1 MDDWSGDMAQ
11 VAEWDAELEELL
23 RQVGD
28 VFPRADL
35 RRRAKA
41 CVRGLLGPVS
51 RKNGWQLAEYAG
63 WRSPDGQQHLLDRAK
78 WDVDELRDR
87 VRRYALDGLADSA
100 GGVLVIDET
109 GFAKKGKTSVGVA
122 RQFTGSL
129 GGVFPCQI
137 GVFAAWATTRGATL
151 VDREI
156 YLPQVWTG
164 DRERCAAAQVPETV
178 GFATKPRLA
187 EKMIDRILPELAE
200 NTWLAADEVYGRD
213 GAFRSFAESRQL
225 PYVVNVSSAQTVLP
239 RPGWRRIDKLAAA
252 ADESEWQLIE
262 AGPSQTGSRWWQW
275 WVRRVADP
283 EEPVGSAVRGQ
294 PWPSRWMI
302 ARRRP
307 ETPDDLDYYLAW
319 GPSGTP
325 PEHLAHVAG
334 ARWRVEDAIKL
345 GKHQCGLAD
354 YEVRHWHGW
363 YRHITLSMLAAAF
376 LAVQAATDDADA
388 PAPLREALS
397 GDEPDEE
404 HKGEHEDIISPEQL
418 IPYTAAEIRKLL
430 TLIHPPPPPE
440 HGRAAHGLWW
450 SRWRRHHQADA
461 NGHHR
466 RRRARELAL
475 NYN

>member
-1 MDDWSGDMAQ
+1 MDDWSGDVAQ
-11 VAEWDAELEELL
+11 VAEWDTELETLL

-63 WRSPDGQQHLLDRAK
+63 WRRPDGQQHLLDRAK

-87 VRRYALDGLADSA
+87 VRRYALDGLANGV

-164 DRERCAAAQVPETV
+164 DRERCAAARVPETV

-187 EKMIDRILPELAE
+187 EKMIDRILPELPE

-213 GAFRSFAESRQL
+213 GGFRSFAESRQL

-252 ADESEWQLIE
+252 ADDSEWQLIE

-275 WVRRVADP
+275 WVRRIADP
-283 EEPVGSAVRGQ
+283 QEPVGSTVRGQ

-376 LAVQAATDDADA
+376 LAVQAATGDADA

-404 HKGEHEDIISPEQL
+404 PKGGSTRTSSAPNSSSPTPRPRSASSLRSSTRHPHPSTVGPPTDCGGHAGDDITRPTPTGI
-418 IPYTAAEIRKLL
+418 I
-430 TLIHPPPPPE
+430 
-440 HGRAAHGLWW
+440 
-450 SRWRRHHQADA
+450 ADA
-461 NGHHR
+461 G
-466 RRRARELAL
+466 LA
-475 NYN
+475 NSP

>member
-1 MDDWSGDMAQ
+1 M
-11 VAEWDAELEELL
+11 
-23 RQVGD
+23 
-28 VFPRADL
+28 
-35 RRRAKA
+35 
-41 CVRGLLGPVS
+41 RGLLGPVS

-63 WRSPDGQQHLLDRAK
+63 WRRPDGQQHLLDRAK

-109 GFAKKGKTSVGVA
+109 GFAKKGETSVGVA

-187 EKMIDRILPELAE
+187 EKMIDRILPELPE

-213 GAFRSFAESRQL
+213 GGFRSFAESRQL

-252 ADESEWQLIE
+252 ADDSEWQLIE
-262 AGPSQTGSRWWQW
+262 ASPSQTGSRWWQW
-275 WVRRVADP
+275 WVRRIADP
-283 EEPVGSAVRGQ
+283 QEPVGSAVRGQ

-325 PEHLAHVAG
+325 PEHLAHVAARAGGWKTRSNSASISAGWPTTRCATGTAGTGTSPCRCWRPHSWRYRPPQVTPTLPHRSGKPSAVTSLMRSPKGG
-334 ARWRVEDAIKL
+334 AR
-345 GKHQCGLAD
+345 GHHQPRTAHPLHRGRD
-354 YEVRHWHGW
+354 P
-363 YRHITLSMLAAAF
+363 
-376 LAVQAATDDADA
+376 QA
-388 PAPLREALS
+388 
-397 GDEPDEE
+397 
-404 HKGEHEDIISPEQL
+404 
-418 IPYTAAEIRKLL
+418 PYA
-430 TLIHPPPPPE
+430 HPPATPTRTRSDRPRTVVVTLATTSPGRRQRAPSQTPGSRTRPE
-440 HGRAAHGLWW
+440 LQLKG
-450 SRWRRHHQADA
+450 
-461 NGHHR
+461 
-466 RRRARELAL
+466 
-475 NYN
+475 